1 MTSPSVSNFLS
12 QTQSW
17 EVEFLFHFVAMVHLY
32 KHLLSD
38 TPMRH
43 IFASIEMD
51 SEKRREQFQ
60 RYPKMDVFNFFL
72 LAR

>member
-1 MTSPSVSNFLS
+1 
-12 QTQSW
+12 
-17 EVEFLFHFVAMVHLY
+17 MVHLY
-32 KHLLSD
+32 KHLLTD

-43 IFASIEMD
+43 IFVSLEMD
-51 SEKRREQFQ
+51 SEKRREQFE